1 MKGRTLALMLVLLA
15 IAAIAAGFFVYRG
28 YRQDS
33 QRPTIEPIEPGPV
46 VPVQGESP
54 ERRFAQFIS
63 SYGPLVKARF
73 NGSIRLPEGY
83 GFARWFYWDVDGDNQ
98 LERIVRLARIDT
110 ETAYSGTEAWP
121 VTSPSSPVDN
131 GVEPAQGIWD
141 DGQPWQ
147 VYIEEQTG
155 EVTYVFADYV
165 QLTQPAF
172 VLRKTDPRLT
182 IVLPRE
188 DLTRI
193 LDCTYRGPGRLTFQE
208 VNAIAPGI
216 TIGHL
221 DN

>member
-1 MKGRTLALMLVLLA
+1 MKGRKLAFMLVLFA
-15 IAAIAAGFFVYRG
+15 VAVFAAGLLMYRG
-28 YRQDS
+28 HRQES
-33 QRPTIEPIEPGPV
+33 QGPPV
-46 VPVQGESP
+46 VPNGPGPAVPAQGEKA

-63 SYGPLVKARF
+63 NYGPLVNARF
-73 NGSIRLPEGY
+73 GGSVKLPQGY

-110 ETAYSGTEAWP
+110 ETAYTGTEAWP
-121 VTSPSSPVDN
+121 VSSPSSPVDN
-131 GVEPAQGIWD
+131 GVDPGQGIWD

-155 EVTYVFADYV
+155 EITHVFADYV

-172 VLRKTDPRLT
+172 VLRTAEPRLT

-188 DLTRI
+188 GLTRI
-193 LDCTYRGPGRLTFQE
+193 LDCSYKGPGRFTSKE

-221 DN
+221 DD